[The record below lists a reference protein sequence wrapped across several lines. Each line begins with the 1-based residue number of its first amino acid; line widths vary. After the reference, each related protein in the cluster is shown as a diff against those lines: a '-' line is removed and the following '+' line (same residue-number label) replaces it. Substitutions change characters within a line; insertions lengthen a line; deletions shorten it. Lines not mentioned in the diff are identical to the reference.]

1 MSASTKLWCCSVD
14 DETFNSATFLTREEA
29 IIYAVKEFEPE
40 PGAVIHIARASHPDL
55 SELFDVDDLTEGAAS
70 RAYEFGGEYA
80 DGFPELS
87 VEEKKELE
95 RLILSYLKPIV
106 PVNFYRVDES
116 EAHTITFADLE
127 MAAIQMDIELQQKKS
142 ANPHSV

>member
-142 ANPHSV
+142 ANP

>member
-142 ANPHSV
+142 A

>member
-127 MAAIQMDIELQQKKS
+127 MTAIQMDIELQQKKS